1 VIERELREFVGS
13 MDDMSASERGQFLSG
28 VLSAIERRVGT
39 VGEGG
44 NAASRL
50 TRQNIQDRLSI
61 VFGDQADELAD
72 VLSRY
77 NRQAELNR
85 LYQPT
90 QGSPTAAR
98 QAAAGAEDRLAAGPM
113 RGAAAG
119 AVDIAGDFASQP
131 VTRARNFAT
140 GAIRGR
146 MPGAQAEELAGILTQ
161 QDNQTAIQRFMQQ
174 IEQERARRAA
184 ISGTGVVAGTALG
197 AQGGRRQ

>member
-1 VIERELREFVGS
+1 

-72 VLSRY
+72 VLSRQ
-77 NRQAELNR
+77 NRLAELDR

-98 QAAAGAEDRLAAGPM
+98 QAAAGAEDRFYGGPIRGPAAGTI
-113 RGAAAG
+113 
-119 AVDIAGDFASQP
+119 DWAGDVLSNP
-131 VTRARNFAT
+131 VTRARNL
-140 GAIRGR
+140 GAGLVRGR

-161 QDNQTAIQRFMQQ
+161 QDNQTAIQRFLQQ

-184 ISGTGVVAGTALG
+184 ISGSGVVAGTALG